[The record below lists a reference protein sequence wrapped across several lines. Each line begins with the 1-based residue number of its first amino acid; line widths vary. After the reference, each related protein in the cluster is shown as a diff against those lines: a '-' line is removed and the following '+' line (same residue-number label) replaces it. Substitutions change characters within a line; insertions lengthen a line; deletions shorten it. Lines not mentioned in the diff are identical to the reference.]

1 MEHKFIDSLKQLSNG
16 LKNYVVGFEGNVSS
30 KVGNTF
36 LIKSSGSKLNGISDE
51 NFVLFD
57 FDGNQL
63 NNFDKRGSMEM
74 EFHKFLLSFEKI
86 NYIAHTHPINCLKIL
101 CSNMSE
107 DFANYRIFP
116 DQVVFNHKKSC
127 LVPYSHPGIDL
138 AKSIETSVMKF
149 IKKNNFFPKL
159 ILLENHGIIAC
170 GETVDECIMI
180 TEICE
185 KSAEIFFSIY
195 NKSPKFLTQ
204 ESINNLIDDKNEHY
218 RKTLL

>member
-1 MEHKFIDSLKQLSNG
+1 MEQIFINNLKHLSNS

-30 KVGNTF
+30 KVGDTF
-36 LIKSSGSKLNGISDE
+36 FIKSSGSKLNGISDE

-57 FDGNQL
+57 FNGNQL
-63 NNFDKRGSMEM
+63 NNFDKKGSMEM
-74 EFHKFLLSFEKI
+74 EFHKFLLSFDKI

-107 DFANYRIFP
+107 DFVNYRIFP
-116 DQVVFNHKKSC
+116 DQVVFNSKKSC
-127 LVPYSHPGIDL
+127 LVPYSHPGVDL

-149 IKKNNFFPKL
+149 IEKNNFFPKL
-159 ILLENHGIIAC
+159 ILLENHGIISC

-195 NKSPKFLTQ
+195 DKSPKFLTQ

>member
-1 MEHKFIDSLKQLSNG
+1 MDKIINNLKHLSDS

-30 KVGNTF
+30 KIGNTF
-36 LIKSSGSKLNGISDE
+36 LIKSSGSKLKELSDK
-51 NFVLFD
+51 NLVLFD

-63 NNFDKRGSMEM
+63 NNFDKKGSMEI
-74 EFHKFLLSFEKI
+74 EFHKFLLSFDKI
-86 NYIAHTHPINCLKIL
+86 NYVAHTHPTNCLKIL
-101 CSNMSE
+101 CSNMSK
-107 DFANYRIFP
+107 DFTNYRIFP

-127 LVPYSHPGIDL
+127 LVPYSHPGKEI
-138 AKSIETSVMKF
+138 AKNIETSVNEF
-149 IKKNNFFPKL
+149 IEKNNFFPKL

-195 NKSPKFLTQ
+195 DKSPKFLNQ
-204 ESINNLIDDKNEHY
+204 KNINDLINDKNEQH